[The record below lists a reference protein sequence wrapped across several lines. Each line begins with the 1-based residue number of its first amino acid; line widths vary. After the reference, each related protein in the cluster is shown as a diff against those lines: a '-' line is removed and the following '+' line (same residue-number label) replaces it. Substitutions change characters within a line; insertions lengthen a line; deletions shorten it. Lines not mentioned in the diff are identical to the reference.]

1 MYFEKNLFKQVVAYY
16 NAYNTFKSY
25 GDPELV
31 TIMENRLEELLRDL
45 VRCFEDAKMYDWES
59 HLRYNGIF
67 EGAGDK
73 DVVQDILYDVKE
85 LMDGDLND

>member
-45 VRCFEDAKMYDWES
+45 VRCFEDSKMYDWES

-67 EGAGDK
+67 NCGDGEI
-73 DVVQDILYDVKE
+73 VLDILKDVKE
-85 LMDGDLND
+85 LIGDD